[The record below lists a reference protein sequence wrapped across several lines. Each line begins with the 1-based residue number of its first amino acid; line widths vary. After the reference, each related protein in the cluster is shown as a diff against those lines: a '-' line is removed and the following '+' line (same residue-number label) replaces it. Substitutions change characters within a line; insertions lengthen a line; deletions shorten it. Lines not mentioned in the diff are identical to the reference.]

1 MVMGTAIMEQS
12 VPQIQISS
20 LTTSLQRMTTTAMVI
35 PTAGLPLTTGPM
47 HLVWCSM
54 GVQMCTGLR
63 SILCPV
69 VRTATETAGPTRTTI
84 SHLIPHSS
92 STMMAT
98 GLATMLLET
107 TPMNVHSN
115 SVLRTVQT
123 AQAVHWSIL
132 MIPTVMA
139 FTTTSILVLKHRCLK
154 LWMRMAVPI
163 PNSMMMKMV
172 FRMQTTYALK
182 QTKMMT
188 SIQAAAVMIN
198 SSKTVMGMVSST
210 SMTFVQILR
219 LKLTLMVAMKIN
231 VIQTVMG

>member
-12 VPQIQISS
+12 APQIQISS
-20 LTTSLQRMTTTAMVI
+20 LTTSLQRTTTTAMVI
-35 PTAGLPLTTGPM
+35 PTAGLPPTTGPM
-47 HLVWCSM
+47 HSVWCSM
-54 GVQMCTGLR
+54 GVQMCSGLR

-69 VRTATETAGPTRTTI
+69 VRTVTETVGPTRTTI
-84 SHLIPHSS
+84 SHLIQLSS

-98 GLATMLLET
+98 DLATMLLET

-123 AQAVHWSIL
+123 ARAVHWSIL

-139 FTTTSILVLKHRCLK
+139 FMTTSILVLKHRCLK

-163 PNSMMMKMV
+163 PNSMMMKTV

-182 QTKMMT
+182 LTKTMT
-188 SIQAAAVMIN
+188 SIQAVAVMIN
-198 SSKTVMGMVSST
+198 SFKTVTRMVSST
-210 SMTFVQILR
+210 SMTFVQIRR
-219 LKLTLMVAMKIN
+219 LKLTRMAAMKIN
-231 VIQTVMG
+231 VIQTVMA